1 MNSVLI
7 KNAIILSIM
16 HNIFNL
22 TDTKVAICII
32 LVLLKRVEGVKHHL
46 NICIQGHC
54 KIDKE
59 NNSEL

>member
-1 MNSVLI
+1 
-7 KNAIILSIM
+7 M

-22 TDTKVAICII
+22 TDTKVAIYIYIYII
-32 LVLLKRVEGVKHHL
+32 LVLLKRMEGVKHHL
-46 NICIQGHC
+46 NICIQVHC